1 MCRLNMAPQDA
12 LQPLET
18 LVGSWRFR
26 ADCRNTG
33 PRDSRPVEPHDRRVS
48 RQNTPYRGE
57 WRQKN
62 TGGGRSIG
70 TTKGGLNSKLHLVCD
85 GHGCPVH
92 LALTAGNQADITQA
106 RQCLEPYVAKGCTV
120 IADRGYDANHL
131 RDWLSKTEAA
141 ACIPPRKNRKV
152 QFEYDADLYKT
163 RNIVERMFNRLKDW
177 RQLSLRTFRCP
188 ETFLAA
194 AQIAATAIWLL

>member
-1 MCRLNMAPQDA
+1 M
-12 LQPLET
+12 
-18 LVGSWRFR
+18 
-26 ADCRNTG
+26 
-33 PRDSRPVEPHDRRVS
+33 
-48 RQNTPYRGE
+48 
-57 WRQKN
+57 
-62 TGGGRSIG
+62 
-70 TTKGGLNSKLHLVCD
+70 NSKLHLVCD
-85 GHGCPVH
+85 GGGCPVH
-92 LALTAGNQADITQA
+92 LGLTAGNRADISQA

-131 RDWLSKTEAA
+131 RDWLNEEKAT

-152 QFEYDADLYKT
+152 PFEYDAELYKS

-194 AQIAATAIWLL
+194 AQIAATVIWLL